1 MYTGPIVGAHA
12 QYWFQQQQHILHRFS
27 AHRSHTDKE
36 RVASNRQSEL
46 VPGLA
51 RLPGLKQGVRQSSG
65 LNSKRKFGCRPENL
79 PCGLDH
85 D

>member
-1 MYTGPIVGAHA
+1 MA
-12 QYWFQQQQHILHRFS
+12 
-27 AHRSHTDKE
+27 
-36 RVASNRQSEL
+36 ASRQPEL

-51 RLPGLKQGVRQSSG
+51 RLPGLKQGVLQSSG
-65 LNSKRKFGCRPENL
+65 LNSKRKFGGRPENL